1 MNITENAIN
10 KLIEYYSL
18 ANASQLAN
26 KLEITQGVISN
37 WKSRNAIGALTDTIA
52 NKDPE
57 ALEFIFSSN
66 SNIQMNNSVSGGQ
79 IAQTVK
85 GNLITNN
92 QIIDDIDN
100 STLSLF
106 KEAYYKA
113 KESNDIKGF
122 RIYLMEY
129 K

>member
-1 MNITENAIN
+1 MNIETLIMKLLNYYQIKTLNDLAI
-10 KLIEYYSL
+10 KLDT
-18 ANASQLAN
+18 
-26 KLEITQGVISN
+26 TQSTISG
-37 WKSRNAIGALTDTIA
+37 WKARNAIGALTDTVA

-66 SNIQMNNSVSGGQ
+66 SNIQMNNGVSGGQ
-79 IAQTVK
+79 IAQTAK

-113 KESNDIKGF
+113 KESDDIKGF

>member
-1 MNITENAIN
+1 MNIETLIMKLLSYYQIKTLNDLAI
-10 KLIEYYSL
+10 KLDT
-18 ANASQLAN
+18 
-26 KLEITQGVISN
+26 TQSTISG
-37 WKSRNAIGALTDTIA
+37 WKARNAIGALTDTVA

-66 SNIQMNNSVSGGQ
+66 SNIQMNNGVSGGQ
-79 IAQTVK
+79 IAKTVK

-113 KESNDIKGF
+113 KESDDIKGF